1 MVSLENQLKRFP
13 KGAHDDIIDALQM
26 LYDLYTIAP
35 QSDMAR
41 YNIKIDYDSNGIP
54 IYS

>member
-1 MVSLENQLKRFP
+1 MDSLEMQLKRFP

-35 QSDMAR
+35 QSVYQE
-41 YNIKIDYDSNGIP
+41 YNIKIDYDANGIP